1 MTLAQDPF
9 LAERNVSRETESRL
23 LAFADLIQKWTQKIN
38 LISKGSAQD
47 VWDRHILDSVQ
58 IYDLAPKGFP
68 SGWISAVAA
77 GFPVSL

>member
-38 LISKGSAQD
+38 LISKG
-47 VWDRHILDSVQ
+47 
-58 IYDLAPKGFP
+58 
-68 SGWISAVAA
+68 
-77 GFPVSL
+77 